1 MRLGLCRGS
10 EGATLAESDWDAARL
25 PRLLQAA
32 TRPARPVL
40 SLSDSSGKVPRA
52 QESLPPT
59 AIQGQPARR
68 RGSTALPPPLGFLLS
83 TREELISH
91 RLALEELKGRLP
103 S

>member
-40 SLSDSSGKVPRA
+40 SLSDSSGTVPRA
-52 QESLPPT
+52 QESPPPT
-59 AIQGQPARR
+59 AIQGQPAR

-91 RLALEELKGRLP
+91 RLALEELKGRLL